1 MIKDQLHKIQDGL
14 PRGVMLV
21 AVSKY
26 HSVDSIQAAYD
37 AGQRVFGES
46 HVQELVQK
54 VPQLPT
60 DISWHFIGHLQTNKV
75 KYITPFISLIH
86 SVDSLKLLQ
95 EIDKQAEKCERVVD
109 VLLQIHV
116 AEEETKFGFQ
126 KDDLI
131 YTLSIIHGR
140 ENKHYRIVGLM
151 CMATNTMD
159 ENQIHEEFR
168 YAKSIFD
175 EVKEE
180 FFADDDSFSQLS
192 MGMSDDYMIAVDE
205 GSTMVR
211 IGSKIFGERQY
222 D

>member
-14 PRGVMLV
+14 PRDVTLV

-131 YTLSIIHGR
+131 HTLSIIHGR